1 MVGKYVFFRYFLFQV
16 QSGTITKY
24 QPDFRPTMTNSE
36 NRPFLTIKEVSKLI
50 GLSVSTIN
58 RLVKKGDFPLKVKI
72 SPRRIVFMKKE
83 IDVWIENQ
91 RNN

>member
-1 MVGKYVFFRYFLFQV
+1 MINQ
-16 QSGTITKY
+16 
-24 QPDFRPTMTNSE
+24 E
-36 NRPFLTIKEVSKLI
+36 NRPFLTIKEASNLI

-72 SPRRIVFMKKE
+72 SPRRMVFMKKE

>member
-1 MVGKYVFFRYFLFQV
+1 
-16 QSGTITKY
+16 
-24 QPDFRPTMTNSE
+24 MTNSE

-58 RLVKKGDFPLKVKI
+58 LLVKKGDFPLKVKI
-72 SPRRIVFMKKE
+72 SPRRMVFMKKE